1 MRHATVARVAICIM
15 ASIAMVSLTTGV
27 ALADNPHYVTGPDA
41 TLNGSGDAVVSWKEA
56 GLGSIIPAEVTYTA
70 DADGTATYACI
81 NKGGNHPSASNKQAV
96 NGPVEATGTFPIGKN
111 GSITGSLSISPP
123 ASTLNCPG
131 GQAERLA
138 CVSYS
143 GISLTSSAQ
152 MKTVAANPS
161 SLGPACLLS
170 GNLVDL
176 CSTLCQ

>member
-15 ASIAMVSLTTGV
+15 ASITMVSITTGV
-27 ALADNPHYVTGPDA
+27 ALAQSPHYVKGPDA
-41 TLNGSGDAVVSWKEA
+41 TLNGSDAVVSWKEA
-56 GLGSIIPAEVTYTA
+56 GLGSITPAQVTYTA

-81 NKGGNHPSASNKQAV
+81 NRGGNHPSASNKQEV
-96 NGPVEATGTFPIGKN
+96 NGPVESSGTFPIGKN
-111 GSITGSLSISPP
+111 GTITGSLSISPP

-131 GQAERLA
+131 NQAELLA

-152 MKTVAANPS
+152 MTTVGANPS

-176 CSTLCQ
+176 CSTLCP